1 MDRWLHLL
9 GQELR
14 YLLPS
19 RSVREHARATDL
31 VERHR
36 HIDAVPF
43 FWSFLT
49 GTTQSGGSLAAVQDL
64 YKAFTADSVAYS
76 SVQQWVTA
84 DLTELLTDICGYVS
98 VELGRTESA
107 LEGRFDRFRDV
118 FISDGTICTL
128 SAESFEE
135 FPGLGDDH
143 AGAKLHVIESLA
155 SRAPIFSSITDART
169 QETTQ
174 LQIGGWV
181 EDSLLL
187 FDLGYLDYARL
198 ARIEHNGGWFVSRLN
213 VDANPEL
220 IDELRKWRGDAID
233 LEGRHLQEVLPDLYR
248 QIIDS
253 TGTVGA
259 DQDDPHLPYDV
270 RVVGVR
276 HEDDEDNHQTEEQ
289 KEADHDYHLYATN
302 LPAEAFA
309 PRELAALYSGRWS
322 VETVIDE
329 LKSVFGLDEI
339 SVRRKAAVECFMLA
353 ALLMVLLSRYLLRR
367 VRARLGPASQGSVE
381 EEDRIEPVRFSKQIQ
396 LFSGDLL
403 RILAQQLGYGWD
415 GVGFVIIEGA
425 IDPNVDRH
433 ALTERVAHGSVD
445 PNVRNAG
452 ELATIR
458 PG

>member
-1 MDRWLHLL
+1 MDQWLNIL

-14 YLLPS
+14 YLLPP

-31 VERHR
+31 VERDR
-36 HIDAVPF
+36 FIDAFPF
-43 FWSFLT
+43 FWSFT
-49 GTTQSGGSLAAVQDL
+49 VGTTQPNGSLAAVQDL
-64 YKAFTADSVAYS
+64 YKAFTSDSVAYS

-84 DLTELLTDICGYVS
+84 ELTELLADICGYIS

-107 LEGRFDRFRDV
+107 LEGRFERFRDV

-143 AGAKLHVIESLA
+143 TGAKLHVIESLA
-155 SRAPIFSSITDART
+155 SRAPVFSSITDART

-174 LQIGGWV
+174 LQIGDWV
-181 EDSLLL
+181 EDSLVL
-187 FDLGYLDYARL
+187 FDLGYLAYARL
-198 ARIEHNGGWFVSRLN
+198 ARIDRNGGWFVSRLN
-213 VDANPEL
+213 VDANPEI
-220 IDELRKWRGDAID
+220 IDELRTWCGDTID
-233 LEGRHLQEVLPDLYR
+233 LEGTHLQEVLPDLYR
-248 QIIDS
+248 QIIDA

-270 RVVGVR
+270 RIVGVR
-276 HEDDEDNHQTEEQ
+276 HEDDEDDHRTKEV
-289 KEADHDYHLYATN
+289 EADHDYHLYATN
-302 LPAEAFA
+302 LPADAFA
-309 PRELAALYSGRWS
+309 PRELAALYSNRWS

-329 LKSVFGLDEI
+329 LKSVFELDEM
-339 SVRRKAAVECFMLA
+339 SVRREEAVKCFMMA
-353 ALLMVLLSRYLLRR
+353 ALLMVLVSRYLLRR
-367 VRARLGPASQGSVE
+367 VRARLGPASQRSVE
-381 EEDRIEPVRFSKQIQ
+381 EEDRIEPVRFSKRIQ

-403 RILAQQLGYGWD
+403 RILAEQLGYGWD

-425 IDPNVDRH
+425 VDPNVGRH

-445 PNVRNAG
+445 PNLRNAG
-452 ELATIR
+452 ELSTIR

>member
-43 FWSFLT
+43 FWSFVI
-49 GTTQSGGSLAAVQDL
+49 GTTQSGGSVAHVKDL

-76 SVQQWVTA
+76 SIQQWITS
-84 DLTELLTDICGYVS
+84 DLTELLTDVFGYIS

-107 LEGRFDRFRDV
+107 LKGRFTRFRDV

-128 SAESFEE
+128 SAESFED
-135 FPGLGDDH
+135 FPGLGNDH

-174 LQIGGWV
+174 LQIGDWV

-198 ARIEHNGGWFVSRLN
+198 ARIERNGGWFVSRLN

-220 IDELRKWRGDAID
+220 IDELRTWRGDAID
-233 LEGRHLQEVLPDLYR
+233 LEGAHLQEVLPDLCR
-248 QIIDS
+248 QIIDA

-259 DQDDPHLPYDV
+259 DRNDPHLPYDI

-276 HEDDEDNHQTEEQ
+276 HEDDEDTHRTEEV
-289 KEADHDYHLYATN
+289 EADHDYHLYATN
-302 LPAEAFA
+302 LSVDAFA

-339 SVRRKAAVECFMLA
+339 SVRRKAAVECFMMA

-367 VRARLGPASQGSVE
+367 VRARLGLASQGSVE
-381 EEDRIEPVRFSKQIQ
+381 EEDQIEPIRFSKRIQ

-403 RILAQQLGYGWD
+403 RVLAQQLGYEWE

-433 ALTERVAHGSVD
+433 ALTERVAHGSID
-445 PNVRNAG
+445 PSVRNAG